1 MTESERD
8 EQANTLINCVAA
20 VFKQLKSRDP
30 AAHPWV
36 GNMLATEHLRQMGT
50 SVFIQI
56 TRRGIDPPAAVSS
69 HGSVPAAQRALTAQ
83 EKGQL
88 DEATRNPRAKQPRDP
103 RAPMAPAKAKPFEIN
118 KGDAFVC
125 PECNKAKVWRMDW
138 PATPSSVCIDCYKAG
153 LKA

>member
-8 EQANTLINCVAA
+8 EAANTLINCVAA

-50 SVFIQI
+50 TVFIQLN
-56 TRRGIDPPAAVSS
+56 RRGMDPPAAAS
-69 HGSVPAAQRALTAQ
+69 HGSAPAAQQGLGDDRT
-83 EKGQL
+83 G
-88 DEATRNPRAKQPRDP
+88 DSSAK
-103 RAPMAPAKAKPFEIN
+103 APAKRPKASTAPTKASPLEIN
-118 KGDAFVC
+118 KGDAFIC
-125 PECNKAKVWRMDW
+125 PQCDKAKVWRMDW
-138 PATPSSVCIDCYKAG
+138 PGNPSSVCIDCYKAG

>member
-56 TRRGIDPPAAVSS
+56 TRRGIDPPAAAS
-69 HGSVPAAQRALTAQ
+69 HGSAPAAQTALDTAKATAKRPGARA
-83 EKGQL
+83 
-88 DEATRNPRAKQPRDP
+88 
-103 RAPMAPAKAKPFEIN
+103 APAKRIPTAGEPFVLD
-118 KGDAFVC
+118 KGDSFIC
-125 PECNKAKVWRMDW
+125 PQCDKAKVWRMDW
-138 PATPSSVCIDCYKAG
+138 PGNPKSVCIDCYKAG
-153 LKA
+153 RQP

>member
-8 EQANTLINCVAA
+8 EAANTLINSIAA

-56 TRRGIDPPAAVSS
+56 TRRGIDPPAAAS
-69 HGSVPAAQRALTAQ
+69 HGSAPAAQTALDTA
-83 EKGQL
+83 K
-88 DEATRNPRAKQPRDP
+88 ATAKRPGART
-103 RAPMAPAKAKPFEIN
+103 APAKRIPTAGEPFVLD
-118 KGDAFVC
+118 KGDSFIC
-125 PECNKAKVWRMDW
+125 PECGKAKVWRMDW
-138 PATPSSVCIDCYKAG
+138 PGNPKSVCIDCYKAG